1 MNTDGKRPD
10 FFKNEMAQLAA
21 RPDRPERLGG
31 LVSLMAL
38 CIKENERQ
46 SMRQNRDHNVKNN
59 DKPSA
64 HEKVRSK
71 SKTALILG
79 TLFSVLISIGAYS
92 KDSLF
97 VRFLIKTHRFSV
109 VRSTSIG
116 GTANSGFF
124 RAYQTAYGEL
134 LAPVQVLLYL
144 NIRNESDEPQTIE
157 GILLEFQEPSNKW
170 APVKVLS
177 YGNGYYAD
185 FATQLKKAKILNV
198 DQILLEKNLGSA
210 SLAPHSVISG
220 WLFLE
225 YPEEYRNQNM
235 LNAKLRLTLYSGFG
249 EKEQHD
255 VNNVNL
261 PQDAAHTRSAY
272 LQFHPGE
279 RDISKLPI
287 LAETDLMKRLEAERN
302 HKVK

>member
-1 MNTDGKRPD
+1 
-10 FFKNEMAQLAA
+10 
-21 RPDRPERLGG
+21 
-31 LVSLMAL
+31 
-38 CIKENERQ
+38 
-46 SMRQNRDHNVKNN
+46 MRQNRDQNVKNN
-59 DKPSA
+59 DNPSA

-71 SKTALILG
+71 SKTILILG

-97 VRFLIKTHRFSV
+97 VRYLIQPHRFSV

-116 GTANSGFF
+116 GTANSGIF

-157 GILLEFQEPSNKW
+157 GILLEFQESSNKW

-177 YGNGYYAD
+177 YGSGYYAD
-185 FATQLKKAKILNV
+185 FGATQLKKAKIMNV

-225 YPEEYRNQNM
+225 YPEEYRSQNM

-255 VNNVNL
+255 VNNVDL
-261 PQDAAHTRSAY
+261 PKNAAHTRSAY
-272 LQFHPGE
+272 LQFYPGE

-287 LAETDLMKRLEAERN
+287 LAESDLMQKFEAER
-302 HKVK
+302 HHTVK